1 MEPNLALKG
10 LIYGKYGK
18 EVNLAKALGW
28 SKQRL
33 NRITT
38 GRAMRQITTMTTTA
52 TQPPAAMAATNALIA
67 AAIAL
72 IAAAMAFAAATAAL

>member
-38 GRAMRQITTMTTTA
+38 GRSM
-52 TQPPAAMAATNALIA
+52 PNVEELNALA
-67 AAIAL
+67 VAL
-72 IAAAMAFAAATAAL
+72 DTSVERMVHIFLPQ

>member
-18 EVNLAKALGW
+18 EVNLTKALGW

-38 GRAMRQITTMTTTA
+38 GRSM
-52 TQPPAAMAATNALIA
+52 PNVEELNALA
-67 AAIAL
+67 VAL
-72 IAAAMAFAAATAAL
+72 DTSVERMVHIFLPQ

>member
-18 EVNLAKALGW
+18 EVTLAKALGW

-38 GRAMRQITTMTTTA
+38 GRSM
-52 TQPPAAMAATNALIA
+52 PNVEELNALA
-67 AAIAL
+67 VAL
-72 IAAAMAFAAATAAL
+72 DTPVEQLVHIFLPL